1 MLPGKIYSPE
11 DILKILCRRRWL
23 LLVPVA
29 LFAAVMAMYARKQPD
44 YYRAETVILVVPQR
58 VPESFVRT
66 TVTSRLGDR
75 LRTIT
80 PTIQSRTRL
89 EKIIRDLDLYPDER
103 RVMPMEDVVSV
114 MQASI
119 DVETIREDAFIVR
132 YVGRDP
138 RKVMEVTNRLASLY
152 INESVTD
159 RQRQAEGTD
168 DFLESQLVEV
178 KQRLEDNEKRLENY
192 RREHALELP
201 SQIQSNLQ
209 QVQNAQAQ
217 MQAQGELIA
226 RLQDRREA
234 QRKALADLEESPA
247 EASSAA
253 SGNPT
258 TAQRLAGAEA
268 QLNSLLARGY
278 KPGHPDLDQAT
289 RRVRDLRRELSSEVA
304 AASQDASSHASAE
317 SLRTRRMSELREEI
331 ADLERQITKARDEQE
346 RSRLAGEQAQ
356 KRVDNLPTRDSELTA
371 LMRDYST
378 TDEFYKSLLMKK
390 EESKIASNLEQQQIG
405 EQYKLLDAAQLPER
419 PFSPDRPK
427 MALTAA
433 SAGLVVGLVL
443 AGLLEYRDRS
453 FKTDQDVMGV
463 LSVPVL
469 ASVPL
474 MQSASEQRR
483 RFWWSMLINVGCGGF
498 VVICLAVTFRA
509 LVR

>member
-1 MLPGKIYSPE
+1 MLPGKVYSPE
-11 DILKILCRRRWL
+11 EILRIVRRRMWL
-23 LLVPVA
+23 ILVPMALVA
-29 LFAAVMAMYARKQPD
+29 AGMAVYARTLPD

-75 LRTIT
+75 LRTIS

-89 EKIIRDLDLYPDER
+89 ETIIRDLDLYADER
-103 RVMPMEDVVSV
+103 RVMPMEDVVAM
-114 MQASI
+114 MQAAI
-119 DVETIREDAFIVR
+119 NVETIREDAFIVR

-178 KQRLEDNEKRLENY
+178 KRRLEDNEKRLETY

-217 MQAQGELIA
+217 VQAQAELIA

-234 QRKALADLEESPA
+234 QRRALADLKASPLAVSTA
-247 EASSAA
+247 EGSQ
-253 SGNPT
+253 T
-258 TAQRLAGAEA
+258 TAQRLAAAETQMNA
-268 QLNSLLARGY
+268 LLARGF

-289 RRVRDLRRELSSEVA
+289 RAVRDLRRELANEVA
-304 AASQDASSHASAE
+304 AAAQDSPATSAADG
-317 SLRTRRMSELREEI
+317 RATRMAELQAEI
-331 ADLERQITKARDEQE
+331 ADLDKQIARARDDQAAA
-346 RSRLAGEQAQ
+346 RSAGDSAQ

-378 TDEFYKSLLMKK
+378 TDEFYKSLLTKK

-427 MALTAA
+427 TALMGGAA
-433 SAGLVVGLVL
+433 GVAVGLVL
-443 AGLLEYRDRS
+443 VAFLEYRDRT
-453 FKTDQDVMGV
+453 FNTDQDIASV

-474 MQSASEQRR
+474 MQSEGERR
-483 RFWWSMLINVGCGGF
+483 RRLWWRLLTDVGCGGL
-498 VVICLAVTFRA
+498 VVACLAVTFRA
-509 LVR
+509 LMR